1 MKNNLIKTLLTLSL
15 LLLTITA
22 SVIGFF
28 EREKIDTL
36 NNGFKILGNND
47 ITLDYGNKYI
57 EEGYIAVLNG
67 KDLKNDVKV
76 INNINDNKLGEYDIE
91 YTLKYKRY
99 NKTLKRK
106 IKIIDK
112 EPPVLTL
119 SDKEIYCTI
128 QEKCDD
134 IKYTAIDNYDG
145 DITSKVKIESN
156 VDINKK
162 GTYDIKYT
170 VEDSSGNKKE
180 EIVKAHVTTKDEN
193 TYIEVKIST
202 QKLVYYVKKKP
213 VFTTDVTTGLNG
225 ATKLGNFRVNKKARN
240 TYLVTK
246 KYKSFVKYWIGYDG
260 RSYGI
265 HDASWRKK
273 FGGKIYLTNG
283 SHGCVN
289 VPTSSAQK
297 LYSMVEVGTPVY
309 IKR

>member
-1 MKNNLIKTLLTLSL
+1 MKNNLIKILVTMSF

-28 EREKIDTL
+28 EQEKIDTL
-36 NNGFKILGNND
+36 ESGFKILGSNN
-47 ITLDYGNKYI
+47 ITLEYGNNYI
-57 EEGYIAVLNG
+57 EEGYAAELDG
-67 KDLKNDVKV
+67 KDYKNEVKI
-76 INNINDNKLGEYDIE
+76 INNIDNNKIGEYDIE
-91 YTLKYKRY
+91 YTLKYKKY

-106 IKIIDK
+106 VKIVDNEAPKI
-112 EPPVLTL
+112 TL

-128 QEKCDD
+128 KEKCDN
-134 IKYTAIDNYDG
+134 ITYTARDNYDG
-145 DITSKVKIESN
+145 DITTKVKVDSN
-156 VDINKK
+156 VDINTK
-162 GTYDIKYT
+162 GNYEIKYC
-170 VEDSSGNKKE
+170 VEDSSGNKTE
-180 EIVKAHVTTKDEN
+180 EIAKVHVTTKDEN

-202 QKLVYYVKKKP
+202 QKLVYYVKKKA

-225 ATKLGNFRVNKKARN
+225 ATKLGNFRVNKKAKN

-246 KYKSFVKYWIGYDG
+246 KYKTFVKYWIGYDG

-273 FGGKIYLTNG
+273 FGGKIYLTKG

-289 VPTSSAQK
+289 VPTSSAEK
-297 LYSMVEVGTPVY
+297 LFSMVEVGTPVY

>member
-1 MKNNLIKTLLTLSL
+1 MKNNLIKILVTMSF

-28 EREKIDTL
+28 EQEKIDTL
-36 NNGFKILGNND
+36 ESGFKILGSNN
-47 ITLDYGNKYI
+47 ITLEYGNNYI
-57 EEGYIAVLNG
+57 EEGYAAELDG
-67 KDLKNDVKV
+67 KDYKNEVKI
-76 INNINDNKLGEYDIE
+76 INNIDNNKIGEYDIE
-91 YTLKYKRY
+91 YTLKYKKY

-106 IKIIDK
+106 VKIVDNEAPKI
-112 EPPVLTL
+112 TL

-128 QEKCDD
+128 KEKCDN
-134 IKYTAIDNYDG
+134 ITYTARDNYDG
-145 DITSKVKIESN
+145 DITTKVKVDSN
-156 VDINKK
+156 VDINTK
-162 GTYDIKYT
+162 GNYEIKYC
-170 VEDSSGNKKE
+170 VEDSSGNKTE
-180 EIVKAHVTTKDEN
+180 EIAKVHVTTKDEN

-202 QKLVYYVKKKP
+202 QKLVYYVKKKA

-225 ATKLGNFRVNKKARN
+225 ATKLGNFRVNKKAKN

-246 KYKSFVKYWIGYDG
+246 KYKTFVKYWIGYDG

-289 VPTSSAQK
+289 VTTSSAEK
-297 LYSMVEVGTPVY
+297 LFSMVEVGTPVY

>member
-1 MKNNLIKTLLTLSL
+1 MKNNLVKILLTMSFLI
-15 LLLTITA
+15 LTITA

-28 EREKIDTL
+28 EREKIDAL
-36 NNGFKILGNND
+36 ESGFKILGSND
-47 ITLDYGNKYI
+47 VTLDYGNNYV
-57 EEGYIAVLNG
+57 EEGYVAEFNG
-67 KDLKNDVKV
+67 KDYKNEVKI
-76 INNINDNKLGEYDIE
+76 INNIDNTKVGAYDIE
-91 YTLKYKRY
+91 YTLQYKKY

-106 IKIIDK
+106 VTIVDTKA
-112 EPPVLTL
+112 PTL
-119 SDKEIYCTI
+119 NISDKEIYCTI
-128 QEKCDD
+128 KEKCDD
-134 IKYTAIDNYDG
+134 ITYTAMDNYDG
-145 DITSKVKIESN
+145 DITDKVKVEST

-162 GTYDIKYT
+162 GNYEIKYT
-170 VEDSSGNKKE
+170 VEDSSGNKAE
-180 EIVKAHVTTKDEN
+180 ETVKVHVTTKDEN

-202 QKLVYYVKKKP
+202 QKLVYYIKKKP

-289 VPTSSAQK
+289 IPTKAAEK

>member
-1 MKNNLIKTLLTLSL
+1 MKNNLVKILLTMSF

-22 SVIGFF
+22 SIIGFF
-28 EREKIDTL
+28 EREKIDAL
-36 NNGFKILGNND
+36 ESGFKILGNND
-47 ITLDYGNKYI
+47 ITLEYGNSYV
-57 EEGYIAVLNG
+57 EEGYIAELDG
-67 KDLKNDVKV
+67 KDYKNEVKI
-76 INNINDNKLGEYDIE
+76 INNVDNTKIGEYDIE
-91 YTLKYKRY
+91 YILQYKKY

-106 IKIIDK
+106 VKIVDTK
-112 EPPVLTL
+112 VPTL
-119 SDKEIYCTI
+119 NISDKEIYCTI
-128 QEKCDD
+128 KEKCDD
-134 IKYTAIDNYDG
+134 ITYTAVDNYDG
-145 DITSKVKIESN
+145 DITNKVKVEST

-162 GTYDIKYT
+162 GNYEIKYT
-170 VEDSSGNKKE
+170 VEDSSGNKTE
-180 EIVKAHVTTKDEN
+180 ETVKAHVTTKDEN

-202 QKLVYYVKKKP
+202 QKLVYYVKKKA

-289 VPTSSAQK
+289 VPTKAAEK

>member
-1 MKNNLIKTLLTLSL
+1 MKNNLIKILVTMSF

-28 EREKIDTL
+28 EQEKIDTL
-36 NNGFKILGNND
+36 ESGFKILGSNN
-47 ITLDYGNKYI
+47 ITLEYGNNYI
-57 EEGYIAVLNG
+57 EEGYAAELDG
-67 KDLKNDVKV
+67 KDYKNEVKI
-76 INNINDNKLGEYDIE
+76 INNIDNNKIGEYDIE
-91 YTLKYKRY
+91 YTLKYKKY

-106 IKIIDK
+106 VKIVDNEAPKI
-112 EPPVLTL
+112 TL

-128 QEKCDD
+128 KEKCDN
-134 IKYTAIDNYDG
+134 ITYTARDNYDG
-145 DITSKVKIESN
+145 DITTKVKVDSN
-156 VDINKK
+156 VDINTK
-162 GTYDIKYT
+162 GNYEIKYS
-170 VEDSSGNKKE
+170 VEDSSGNKTE
-180 EIVKAHVTTKDEN
+180 EIAKVHVTTKDEN

-202 QKLVYYVKKKP
+202 QKLVYYVKKKA

-225 ATKLGNFRVNKKARN
+225 ATKLGNFRVNKKAKN

-246 KYKSFVKYWIGYDG
+246 KYKTFVKYWIGYDG

-273 FGGKIYLTNG
+273 FGGKIYLTKG

-289 VPTSSAQK
+289 VPTSSAEK
-297 LYSMVEVGTPVY
+297 LFSMVEVGTPVY